1 MLTSHGSVMALILKV
16 KMAYIVVAMLLQL
29 TAFNI
34 FEGTFFPLSTLL
46 PKAELYT
53 LTQGCTLTKGKTVNI
68 QTDNRYAFRVT
79 HDFLILWNTMDSLRP
94 LEIQFNMAPMIKNY

>member
-1 MLTSHGSVMALILKV
+1 MIICRKFILVLLTSHGSLMALILKV

-34 FEGTFFPLSTLL
+34 FEGAFFPLSTLV

-68 QTDNRYAFRVT
+68 
-79 HDFLILWNTMDSLRP
+79 
-94 LEIQFNMAPMIKNY
+94 